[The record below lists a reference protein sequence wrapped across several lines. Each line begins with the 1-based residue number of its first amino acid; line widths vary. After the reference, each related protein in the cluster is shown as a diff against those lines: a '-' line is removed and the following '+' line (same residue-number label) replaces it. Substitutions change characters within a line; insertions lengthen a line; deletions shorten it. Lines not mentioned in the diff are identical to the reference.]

1 MRADADFFKTPKFAY
16 PNRLNGVSFLTVFN
30 ILALSFLANT
40 LTVACDIILQNL
52 CVLYSS

>member
-30 ILALSFLANT
+30 ILTLSFLADT
-40 LTVACDIILQNL
+40 LKVA
-52 CVLYSS
+52 